1 METSKKLLGLPS
13 VDYEQYSEIV
23 NKNNFSD
30 PEFLR
35 ARHNAKS
42 FVFKASD
49 GEELFVAINAI
60 MSIEKLREIARNNST
75 KSKNNGDFF
84 QLQDLFLVID
94 ILPKK
99 LLTTWTDKL
108 IRQIQQYLIFFG
120 IAAIVLCVVFLSVTG
135 VISYK
140 VCLMIEV
147 PIVHMTDLL
156 KKFQEEGEGE

>member
-1 METSKKLLGLPS
+1 METQKKLLGLPS
-13 VDYEQYSEIV
+13 VDYKQFSEIV
-23 NKNNFSD
+23 NQINFAD

-35 ARHNAKS
+35 AQHNAKS

-49 GEELFVAINAI
+49 GEEVFVAINSI
-60 MSIEKLREIARNNST
+60 VIIEKLREIAGNNT
-75 KSKNNGDFF
+75 EKMKNNGVFF
-84 QLQDLFLVID
+84 ELQDLFLVID

-108 IRQIQQYLIFFG
+108 IQQIQKYLLYFG
-120 IAAIVLCVVFLSVTG
+120 IVSIVLCIVFLSVTG

-156 KKFQEEGEGE
+156 KKFQEEGGG